1 MKCTYMYRCADK
13 TLMHHVVLVTLRKKL
28 LNLYNNENAMKVL
41 EKMIIGALVIIGSI
55 SDC

>member
-1 MKCTYMYRCADK
+1 MYRCADK

-41 EKMIIGALVIIGSI
+41 EKMIIGALVIISSI